1 MFALVKLYP
10 LYILDTEKDDDSSL
24 PQAHTEVM
32 FSKDLADDGLVES
45 EPLCGSLDGLTIPGT
60 CSADESSYSSTNS
73 GHTLLDASPVAT
85 ARDVNPKV

>member
-1 MFALVKLYP
+1 M
-10 LYILDTEKDDDSSL
+10 YISDTEKDDDTSL
-24 PQAHTEVM
+24 PQAHTEVI